1 MKNLHL
7 DLKIALAWFANNQVM
22 IANPGKFQFMLLGK
36 HKSLKFE
43 IKQVKLESVKS
54 VKLVRL
60 TVEHNLTYD
69 THISNI
75 FKTVSS
81 KINPLLPNVPF

>member
-1 MKNLHL
+1 
-7 DLKIALAWFANNQVM
+7 M

-75 FKTVSS
+75 LKRLVRKFTLYFPMFPFD
-81 KINPLLPNVPF
+81 PLENIRKPLVF